1 MTLQVSSAVPR
12 DTGQQQDCNRVAT
25 KLQRDR
31 GSRQEDRE
39 QVSSKVQ
46 QVGAELQQGYSG

>member
-1 MTLQVSSAVPR
+1 VTLQVSSAVPR